1 MKKIAIFIGLCFF
14 SFFAFSQQIP
24 RIGVVDT
31 SRVFQTYFRDSV
43 AVRNYE
49 NKKNEFQNEIDK
61 KTEELKQLLQSKIAY
76 EENGN
81 NAQALRV
88 EAEIIKK
95 SDYLTSFT
103 QTKQIELDTIRKRLE
118 SSDSFYKSLYEVIE
132 QVAESEGYSLILSL
146 QQAQN
151 ILWYSPSVDITDKI
165 ITNLSKVQ

>member
-1 MKKIAIFIGLCFF
+1 MKKIVFISSFITLALC
-14 SFFAFSQQIP
+14 AFSQQIP

-49 NKKNEFQNEIDK
+49 NKKVEFQNEIDK

-76 EENGN
+76 EESGN
-81 NAQALRV
+81 SAQALRV

-151 ILWYSPSVDITDKI
+151 ILWYSPSVDMTDKV
-165 ITNLSKVQ
+165 ITNLSKLR

>member
-1 MKKIAIFIGLCFF
+1 MKKIVFISSFITLALC
-14 SFFAFSQQIP
+14 AFSQQIP

-49 NKKNEFQNEIDK
+49 NKKVEFQKEIDK

-151 ILWYSPSVDITDKI
+151 ILWYSPSVDMTDKV
-165 ITNLSKVQ
+165 ITNLSKLR